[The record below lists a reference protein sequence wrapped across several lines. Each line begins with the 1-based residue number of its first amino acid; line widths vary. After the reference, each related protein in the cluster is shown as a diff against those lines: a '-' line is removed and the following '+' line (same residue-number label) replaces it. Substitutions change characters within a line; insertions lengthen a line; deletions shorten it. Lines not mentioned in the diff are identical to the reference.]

1 MDTFKWHK
9 QSEDD
14 ILFAIDDWS
23 YHTFACMMKDGKLVK
38 FSGLHDE
45 TYDGE
50 ITTHI
55 DCISDNYD
63 YSIDDIETWIEIPIT
78 NN

>member
-1 MDTFKWHK
+1 
-9 QSEDD
+9 
-14 ILFAIDDWS
+14 
-23 YHTFACMMKDGKLVK
+23 MKDGKLAE

-55 DCISDNYD
+55 DCITNDKYD
-63 YSIDDIETWIEIPIT
+63 TDDIEMWIEIPI
-78 NN
+78 